1 MPRQRRHHDYLRE
14 QLKDFT
20 GMPVQDKIKIV
31 SNMLKAMFQDQDWA
45 DETFEMKLYQDILTN
60 KLALI
65 FSLLSIRLKA

>member
-1 MPRQRRHHDYLRE
+1 
-14 QLKDFT
+14 
-20 GMPVQDKIKIV
+20 MPVQDKIKII
-31 SNMLKAMFQDQDWA
+31 SNMLKAMFQDQDRA